1 MGHGDNAVLI
11 FFVQV
16 MLLIIFGRVLGEL
29 MQRIK
34 QPAVMGQLL
43 AGIILGP
50 SIFGSIWPQAH
61 EVIFPAHSSSRDML
75 KAVSQA
81 MDLGPVRL
89 LLKGGGRRGLVTQT
103 WDRCPWEG

>member
-1 MGHGDNAVLI
+1 MRLPLLTSTAMGHGDNAVLI

-75 KAVSQA
+75 KAVSE
-81 MDLGPVRL
+81 LGVLML
-89 LLKGGGRRGLVTQT
+89 LLVT
-103 WDRCPWEG
+103 GM